1 MNQVHDGTFSMHFS
15 FNPHKCPESGVITA
29 SEILEGN
36 KGQLKWGDGG
46 EFDGGYLRNSEQ
58 G

>member
-1 MNQVHDGTFSMHFS
+1 MSQVHDGAFSMHFS

-36 KGQLKWGDGG
+36 KGQLKWCDGG
-46 EFDGGYLRNSEQ
+46 EFDGGYL
-58 G
+58 